1 MHTLTRMVVVAL
13 AFVLVSPPCLGQDAY
28 PKRSIR
34 MIVPFA
40 PGGTSDVL
48 ARILAPKLSEVLG
61 QQIVVENRAGASGNI
76 GTEAAAKA
84 APDGYTIYL
93 GNIGT
98 IAINPA
104 IFRQSVR
111 QPGEGPDP
119 GHASRGCSE
128 LADHQPERPRE

>member
-1 MHTLTRMVVVAL
+1 LTTIRDAPAHAPGWTQRTIMHTLTRRVVLAL
-13 AFVLVSPPCLGQDAY
+13 ALVLMSSPCFGQDGY

-76 GTEAAAKA
+76 GTEAAVKA

-98 IAINPA
+98 IAI
-104 IFRQSVR
+104 
-111 QPGEGPDP
+111 
-119 GHASRGCSE
+119 
-128 LADHQPERPRE
+128 